1 MLTCVLTCAQ
11 GAIWSMA
18 VRPDGK
24 GFVTGSADK
33 TVKFWDVSV
42 CIFDELLLLL
52 QSEAGVPHLTTT
64 ATCAAV

>member
-1 MLTCVLTCAQ
+1 MLTCVQ

-42 CIFDELLLLL
+42 CIFAELLLLLL
-52 QSEAGVPHLTTT
+52 QSEVGVPHLTT
-64 ATCAAV
+64 ARCAAV

>member
-1 MLTCVLTCAQ
+1 
-11 GAIWSMA
+11 MA

-52 QSEAGVPHLTTT
+52 LLLQSEAGVPRLTTT
-64 ATCAAV
+64 ARCAAV

>member
-1 MLTCVLTCAQ
+1 MLTCVQ

-42 CIFDELLLLL
+42 CIFDELPLLLL